1 MDTARRR
8 ISLLS
13 RTITPPTRGLHNAPD
28 LKEQTSFGQE
38 AGPFVPTVS
47 RTELDP
53 VNFLRRSANVYPNK
67 IAVWHE
73 SRSYA
78 YSILATRVLNYAASL
93 LRLGIRKGDRVA
105 VLLPNIPAMLES
117 HFAVPLT
124 GAILVTINTRLNKD
138 EVGYILRD
146 CGARIL
152 VVDHELLD
160 LVGGDQARTGN
171 LEHIVRVDD
180 TGSDIDPYEQFIYS
194 SAKNTLDRPPCWTD
208 FPSRSDERE
217 TISINY
223 TSGTTGRP
231 KGVMYHSRGAYLNA
245 LSECLEMGM
254 SSESVYLWTLPMF
267 HCNGW
272 CFPWATVAAGATNV
286 MLRKIDYAQ
295 IWTLLTTLN
304 VSHYCGA
311 PTVHTSI
318 IHHPAARRLP
328 QQVKCM
334 IAAAPPSPTMI
345 AKMMEL
351 NFVPVHV
358 YGLTETYGPITI
370 CAWQSHWKTL
380 TPVEQAALLSRQ
392 GQNYTVADE
401 VRIVDENMNDTPWD
415 GETMGEVV
423 MRGNNVMTGYYNDSV
438 GTAKAFQGGYFHS
451 GDLGVRHPD
460 GYIELRDRAKDIII
474 SGGENISTILLE
486 NTILAHSSVFECAVV
501 SSPHDKWGEV
511 PVAYVVLKPD
521 ASIPIDRIPDEIVQ
535 WCKQTLAGFQVPK
548 GVKVLKELPRT
559 STGKVRK
566 TVLRDMEWSGKTKRI
581 QG

>member
-1 MDTARRR
+1 M
-8 ISLLS
+8 
-13 RTITPPTRGLHNAPD
+13 GLHNAPC
-28 LKEQTSFGQE
+28 LKEPTSFGQE
-38 AGPFVPTVS
+38 GGAFIPTVS

-73 SRSYA
+73 SRSYT
-78 YSILATRVLNYAASL
+78 YSVLATRVLNYAASL

-152 VVDHELLD
+152 VVDHELID
-160 LVGGDQARTGN
+160 LVGSDKASIGN

-180 TGSDIDPYEQFIYS
+180 TGSDIDPYEQFMYAN
-194 SAKNTLDRPPCWTD
+194 AKNTLDRPPRWTD
-208 FPSRSDERE
+208 FPLRTDESE

-254 SSESVYLWTLPMF
+254 ST
-267 HCNGW
+267 
-272 CFPWATVAAGATNV
+272 TVTVGVFLGRQSLQAQQ
-286 MLRKIDYAQ
+286 MLCSIDYAQ

-401 VRIVDENMNDTPWD
+401 VRVVDENMNDTPWD

-423 MRGNNVMTGYYNDSV
+423 MRGNNVMTGYHNDSV
-438 GTAKAFQGGYFHS
+438 GTAKAFDGGYFHS

-486 NTILAHSSVFECAVV
+486 NAILAHSTVFECAVV

-521 ASIPIDRIPDEIVQ
+521 ASIPVDRIPNEIIQ